1 MEEDTGRRYRALA
14 AELYRP
20 ATVKI
25 VIVGEAPPPERFF
38 YFGDSLFFRY
48 LRKAFAPLLSEA
60 ETRGEG
66 WFLGLYREL
75 GGWRM
80 DVCDAPRRETKGGAD
95 DVSDCLDGFLA
106 RWRALS
112 LADDPHVIVSPKR
125 LLPALPDEVGRH
137 VAACVPPPG
146 QWNAH
151 RQAFL
156 RDMGAFLE
164 RYVGREE
171 LQRAAGAVDEDDARL
186 DFEVARA
193 CADGADEAEIRRL
206 LRGHPHESRLVGAWE
221 EGGGP

>member
-1 MEEDTGRRYRALA
+1 VSGGGGYRRLA

-20 ATVKI
+20 RAVRL

-38 YFGDSLFFRY
+38 YYGDSLFFRY
-48 LRKAFAPLLSEA
+48 LRRAFAALVPQA
-60 ETRGEG
+60 ETEG
-66 WFLGLYREL
+66 PDWFLAFYREL

-106 RWRALS
+106 RWRAL
-112 LADDPHVIVSPKR
+112 AWAPDPHAVVSPKR
-125 LLPALPDEVGRH
+125 LLGSLPAEVQEV
-137 VAACVPPPG
+137 VAAAVPPPG

-156 RDMGAFLE
+156 REMSEVLE

-171 LQRAAGAVDEDDARL
+171 LRRAAAAVDADDARL

-193 CADGADEAEIRRL
+193 CAAGEDDAWIRRL
-206 LRGHPHESRLVGAWE
+206 LRGHPHEARLLTAWQE
-221 EGGGP
+221 SDAT

>member
-1 MEEDTGRRYRALA
+1 VSGGGGYRRLA

-20 ATVKI
+20 RAVRL

-38 YFGDSLFFRY
+38 YYGDSLF
-48 LRKAFAPLLSEA
+48 
-60 ETRGEG
+60 
-66 WFLGLYREL
+66 YREL

-106 RWRALS
+106 RWRAL
-112 LADDPHVIVSPKR
+112 AWAPDPHAVVSPKR
-125 LLPALPDEVGRH
+125 LLGSLPAEVQEV
-137 VAACVPPPG
+137 VAAAVPPPG

-156 RDMGAFLE
+156 REMSEVLE

-171 LQRAAGAVDEDDARL
+171 LRRAAAAVDADDARL

-193 CADGADEAEIRRL
+193 CAAGEDDAWIRRL
-206 LRGHPHESRLVGAWE
+206 LRGHPHEARLLTAWQE
-221 EGGGP
+221 SDAT